1 MLIHLL
7 WLALGLVLLV
17 FGADW
22 LVRGASRL
30 ALSFGIS
37 PLVIGL
43 TIVAFGTSAPEMA
56 VSVKSAWLG
65 QADIALGNVVGSNIF
80 NVLGILGIS
89 ALVAPLIVDQKMV
102 RFDVPIMIGVSLLTL
117 AFGLDGSIARW
128 EGGVL
133 FAGIVWYTVFLIRQ
147 SRRESKAVEKEYAD
161 EFGDEKGKK
170 SPMAMNIVWI
180 ALGLVLLV
188 LGARWLVNS
197 SVEIARIFGVNEL
210 IIGLT
215 IVACGTSL
223 PELAT
228 SVVAAWKGERDIAV
242 GNVVGSNI
250 FNILSV
256 LGFSSLVSPS
266 GVGVAESAL
275 RFDIPVMIA
284 VAVSC
289 LPIFFAGHQIKRW
302 EGGLF
307 VFYYIAYTSYLV
319 MAQKQHASLGAL
331 RDGMV
336 YFVIPLTVIAV
347 GVSVFQAFRR
357 GDHKPKAA

>member
-1 MLIHLL
+1 MLVSLL

-17 FGADW
+17 FGAEW

-37 PLVIGL
+37 PLVVGL
-43 TIVAFGTSAPEMA
+43 TIVAFGTSAPELA

-80 NVLGILGIS
+80 NVLGILGLS
-89 ALVAPLIVDQKMV
+89 AIVAPLIVDQKMV
-102 RFDVPIMIGVSLLTL
+102 RFDVPIMIAISFLLL
-117 AFGLDGSIARW
+117 AFGWDGNIARW

-133 FAGIVWYTVFLIRQ
+133 FAGIVSYTVFLIRQ
-147 SRRESKAVEKEYAD
+147 SRRESKAVKAEYQE
-161 EFGDEKGKK
+161 EFGDKGGKK
-170 SPMAMNIVWI
+170 PPLWMNLAYI
-180 ALGLVLLV
+180 AGGLVLLV
-188 LGARWLVNS
+188 LGAQWLVTS
-197 SVEIARIFGVNEL
+197 SVEIARHFGVSEL
-210 IIGLT
+210 VIGLT
-215 IVACGTSL
+215 IVSIGTSL

-228 SVVAAWKGERDIAV
+228 SVVAAAKGERDIAV

-266 GVGVAESAL
+266 GVGVADSAF

-289 LPIFFAGHQIKRW
+289 LPVFFAGHQIKRW
-302 EGGLF
+302 EGFMF
-307 VFYYIAYTSYLV
+307 VGYYIAYTAYLV
-319 MAQKQHASLGAL
+319 MAQKQHESLGAF
-331 RDGMV
+331 RQAMI
-336 YFVIPLTVIAV
+336 YFVIPLTIVAV
-347 GVSVFQAFRR
+347 GVSMIQAFRR
-357 GDHKPKAA
+357 GDHRAKT